1 MGINSDITSHIG
13 AVSGRPW
20 REGLGFNS
28 MYVLGFCAGEQII
41 TQHLYG
47 SMMTDLLNANTYI
60 IKKKLLKILGEEF
73 HIYTDDQDVLIGYS
87 EQKALKIK
95 EDIRIFSDKSKSN
108 QILNIKQ
115 RNVIDA
121 YGSFD
126 FTDPNTGESLGGIR
140 RNLGE
145 SWFRDSYSI
154 YGPDDQVYGEVKE
167 DSLMKAMLRR
177 WVPFLGGLFWFPKF
191 WMNVQGQPSITFQT
205 SKEWLGFGR
214 GTLEVHIPD
223 ENQLDRRVILGAAMI
238 MIAIEGDQNEG
249 TGFHDLPLIP

>member
-1 MGINSDITSHIG
+1 
-13 AVSGRPW
+13 VSGRPW

-28 MYVLGFCAGEQII
+28 MYVLGFCADEQII

-47 SMMTDLLNANTYI
+47 SMMTDLLNANTYV

-73 HIYTDDQDVLIGYS
+73 HIYIDDQDVLIGYS

-95 EDIRIFSDKSKSN
+95 EDIRVFSDKSKSN
-108 QILNIKQ
+108 KILNIKQ

-121 YGSFD
+121 YGRFD

-140 RNLGE
+140 RNWGK

-167 DSLMKAMLRR
+167 DSLMNAMLRR
-177 WVPFLGGLFWFPKF
+177 AVPFLGTWYWCPDFS
-191 WMNVQGQPSITFQT
+191 MNVQGQPSITFQT
-205 SKEWLGFGR
+205 YKEWLGFGR
-214 GTLEVHIPD
+214 QTLEVHIPD

>member
-1 MGINSDITSHIG
+1 M
-13 AVSGRPW
+13 
-20 REGLGFNS
+20 
-28 MYVLGFCAGEQII
+28 
-41 TQHLYG
+41 TQDSYDFL
-47 SMMTDLLNANTYI
+47 MTDLLNANTYLI
-60 IKKKLLKILGEEF
+60 SKKLLKILGEEF
-73 HIYTDDQDVLIGYS
+73 YIYTDDNKDVLIGYS

-95 EDIRIFSDKSKSN
+95 EDIRVFSDKSKSN
-108 QILNIKQ
+108 KILNIKQ

-121 YGSFD
+121 FGRFD
-126 FTDPNTGESLGGIR
+126 FTDPNTGQSLGGIR

>member
-1 MGINSDITSHIG
+1 M
-13 AVSGRPW
+13 
-20 REGLGFNS
+20 
-28 MYVLGFCAGEQII
+28 
-41 TQHLYG
+41 TQDSYDFL
-47 SMMTDLLNANTYI
+47 MTDLLNANTYLI
-60 IKKKLLKILGEEF
+60 SKKLLKILGEEF
-73 HIYTDDQDVLIGYS
+73 YIYTDDNKDVLIGYS

-95 EDIRIFSDKSKSN
+95 EDIRVFSDKSKSN

-145 SWFRDSYSI
+145 SLFRDSYSI
-154 YGPDDQVYGEVKE
+154 YGPDDQAYGEVKE

>member
-95 EDIRIFSDKSKSN
+95 EDIRVFSDKSKSN
-108 QILNIKQ
+108 KILNIKQ

-121 YGSFD
+121 YGGFD
-126 FTDPNTGESLGGIR
+126 FNDPNTGESLGGIR
-140 RNLGE
+140 RNWGK

-154 YGPDDQVYGEVKE
+154 YDPDDQVYGEIEE
-167 DSLMKAMLRR
+167 DSLMNAMLRR
-177 WVPFLGGLFWFPKF
+177 VIPFVGSHWWCPDFS
-191 WMNVQGQPSITFQT
+191 MNVQGQPSITFD
-205 SKEWLGFGR
+205 SWRSLFLGR
-214 GTLEVHIPD
+214 QTLEVHIPD

-238 MIAIEGDQNEG
+238 IIAIEGEQNE
-249 TGFHDLPLIP
+249 TGFFHDLMPN